1 VAEAAAARSEPR
13 ITLTALFAAF
23 MTVSLLGFGGPVVW
37 VRRTLVERRRWLDD
51 QEFTDIL
58 SFCSFM
64 PGPNIVS
71 MAVCVGSKFRG
82 RAGALAALTGFIVIP
97 CALGFGVGAIYLHYQ
112 RIGAVQG
119 ILRGLAAAAAGLII
133 GTGLRLLLPQRRR
146 PLALLFAVLACA
158 GLAWAKLPLPAVV
171 LGLVPLSIAAAWI
184 ERAAD

>member
-1 VAEAAAARSEPR
+1 
-13 ITLTALFAAF
+13 
-23 MTVSLLGFGGPVVW
+23 
-37 VRRTLVERRRWLDD
+37 
-51 QEFTDIL
+51 
-58 SFCSFM
+58 
-64 PGPNIVS
+64 
-71 MAVCVGSKFRG
+71 
-82 RAGALAALTGFIVIP
+82 VIP